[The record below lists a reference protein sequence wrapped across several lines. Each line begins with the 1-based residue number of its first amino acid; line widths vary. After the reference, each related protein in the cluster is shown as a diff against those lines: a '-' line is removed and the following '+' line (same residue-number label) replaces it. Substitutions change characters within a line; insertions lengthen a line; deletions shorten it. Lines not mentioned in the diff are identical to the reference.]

1 MIRQNNAARDQV
13 KGKENLHGIIVVP
26 WPTSAL
32 ASIHTLIQNVPF
44 NRSPRVTMAFMEHEQ
59 CVVSTLD
66 RFQHGEW
73 WVRFIFIVFTKS
85 RRPHLTEL
93 NALIIAY

>member
-13 KGKENLHGIIVVP
+13 KGKEHLHGIIVVP

-32 ASIHTLIQNVPF
+32 ASMHTLIQNVPS

-59 CVVSTLD
+59 CAVSTLD
-66 RFQHGEW
+66 WYQHGEW

-85 RRPHLTEL
+85 HLTEL